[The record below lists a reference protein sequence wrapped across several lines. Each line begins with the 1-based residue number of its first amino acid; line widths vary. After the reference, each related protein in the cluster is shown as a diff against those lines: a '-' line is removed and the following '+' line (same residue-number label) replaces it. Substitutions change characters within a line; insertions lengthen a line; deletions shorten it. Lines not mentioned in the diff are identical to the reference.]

1 MATLE
6 LEIPRLCGQL
16 IVGGFDGPELPSRYR
31 DALKDGRRGGAILFR
46 RNLPDVFSVAELC
59 DSIRAASPQDLPP
72 FIGVDQEGGR
82 VSRLPSPF
90 LKLPA
95 MRELGALGD
104 LDLIRLAA
112 RTVGAEL
119 AALGFNLNFAPVL
132 DVDSNPENPIIG
144 DRAFG
149 SDPRAVMRAG
159 VAFLRGLQE
168 KNVLACGKHFP
179 GHGDTSVDSHFDL
192 PVIEHDRERLE
203 KIEIPPF
210 RAASGAGIA
219 SLMTAHIVCK
229 HLDPDVPATLSR
241 AICASLLRAEI
252 GFEGVLFS
260 DDLEMAAVA
269 ARYPIEVSAV
279 EAIWAGCDALLI
291 CKDEDAQDKA
301 HEALVK
307 QAEKDQRFRERCIQ
321 AATRCLRIRRLC
333 PPRPIT
339 SKDALKELVGG
350 PPSIAVAREIE
361 RALGWPKSVGDA

>member
-16 IVGGFDGPELPSRYR
+16 LVGGFDGPELSPRFR
-31 DALKDGRRGGAILFR
+31 DALRDGRRGGAILFR
-46 RNLPDVFSVAELC
+46 RNLPDIAAAAELC
-59 DSIRAASPQDLPP
+59 ESIRAVSPQDLPP

-82 VSRLPSPF
+82 VSRLPTPF
-90 LKLPA
+90 LKLPP

-112 RTVGAEL
+112 RAVAAEL
-119 AALGFNLNFAPVL
+119 SAIGFNLNFAPVL
-132 DVDSNPENPIIG
+132 DVDSNPENPVIG
-144 DRAFG
+144 DRSFG
-149 SDPRAVMRAG
+149 SDPRSVMRAG

-179 GHGDTSVDSHFDL
+179 GHGDTSVDSHVDL
-192 PVIEHDRERLE
+192 PVIEHDRARLE

-219 SLMTAHIVCK
+219 SLMTAHIVCQN
-229 HLDPDVPATLSR
+229 LDPDVPATLSR

-279 EAIWAGCDALLI
+279 EAVWAGCDALLI
-291 CKDEDAQDKA
+291 CKDEDAQDRA

-307 QAEKDQRFRERCIQ
+307 QAEKDRRFRDRCVE
-321 AATRCLRIRRLC
+321 AVTRGLRVRRLC

-339 SKDALKELVGG
+339 SKEALKELVGG
-350 PPSIAVAREIE
+350 PQSIAVAREIE
-361 RALGWPKSVGDA
+361 RALAGRPGGEA